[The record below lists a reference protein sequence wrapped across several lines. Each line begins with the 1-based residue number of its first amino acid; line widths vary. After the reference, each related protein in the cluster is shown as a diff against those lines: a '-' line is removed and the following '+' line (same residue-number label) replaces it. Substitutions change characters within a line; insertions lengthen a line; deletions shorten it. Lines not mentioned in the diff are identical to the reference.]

1 MWRSQWDNIPKHSSA
16 PYELTQKSNGC
27 IILISSLSPQN
38 ILVTSKHSVGAN
50 GNLPTNMSHSQRG
63 EYWLERHL
71 AKVGKTKADLAAE
84 LWDQNLT
91 AVAEVSSRHCLTLAR
106 LVTRN

>member
-1 MWRSQWDNIPKHSSA
+1 MPKHSSA

-27 IILISSLSPQN
+27 IILISSLSPQH

-50 GNLPTNMSHSQRG
+50 ANLATDMSHSQRG

-71 AKVGKTKADLAAE
+71 DKVGKTKADLAKE
-84 LWDQNLT
+84 LWTENLT
-91 AVAEVSSRHCLTLAR
+91 AVAEVRGSACNLMAVVLQ
-106 LVTRN
+106 LN